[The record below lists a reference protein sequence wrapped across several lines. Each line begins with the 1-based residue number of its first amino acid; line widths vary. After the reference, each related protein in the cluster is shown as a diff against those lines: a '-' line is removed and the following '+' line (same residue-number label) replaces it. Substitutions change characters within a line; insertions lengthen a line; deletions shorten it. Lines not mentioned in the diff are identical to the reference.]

1 MLGMDSEPGIY
12 LQTLTDLFRAIEE
25 TRDTEYSVSMSY
37 LEVSPPPPQV
47 PFLQRKVGVSP
58 PECPLAFA
66 DLSPQSS
73 RALWDAE
80 PSDL

>member
-37 LEVSPPPPQV
+37 LEVSLPLPQV

-58 PECPLAFA
+58 RMPTGLC
-66 DLSPQSS
+66 SPQSS